1 MVLSWSLYN
10 KGRSRNPG
18 WCMFML
24 KWMFQHRFFF
34 FNSELFSFLAYLEM
48 FSCNTW
54 KISFI
59 LLVWNSSLNEILYT
73 LTVALFFL
81 QWLINRLN
89 VKLFHLD
96 HAYIFIAILFWHTYI
111 CACILFLDTNTLY
124 CSEHILKFTLK
135 IQTLQLE

>member
-34 FNSELFSFLAYLEM
+34 QFRIFLIFGLLGNVFMQYVKDFLYFARLKFFIEWDSIYINRSSF
-48 FSCNTW
+48 
-54 KISFI
+54 
-59 LLVWNSSLNEILYT
+59 
-73 LTVALFFL
+73 FFL